1 MALEDPRDKDTRG
14 QRSRDKGSRD
24 RKGGG
29 GPRGNAD
36 RSRSGGRGAGGSTV
50 GGMGIDAAGFGFNR
64 QDLSRKNIGN
74 PDVNANAKSLKDKLD
89 KARVNQTNLSQEE
102 RDQFARNLHGMSRA
116 YTDSLDD
123 GTGGIFSGLT
133 PFGEINPY
141 EDPKFSFGQIDPNTG
156 QPQVDANWGFDYGG
170 LIAGLAGKA
179 FGIPLTD
186 ALYYGAKKIGAI
198 PSDFAVANVGSSV
211 FGQPD
216 SVPQTAANP
225 DAQPGGGVAPEPVAQ
240 SRSPLNNRIG
250 GYSGGGYNMGAF
262 GKKPSKK
269 TNYLTQQLMAP

>member
-1 MALEDPRDKDTRG
+1 MALEDPRDKSTRG
-14 QRSRDKGSRD
+14 QRTSEGRTGPAGRDRDRTSKSDKGRAT
-24 RKGGG
+24 KG
-29 GPRGNAD
+29 RA
-36 RSRSGGRGAGGSTV
+36 TV
-50 GGMGIDAAGFGFNR
+50 GGMGVDSAGFGFNR
-64 QDLSRKNIGN
+64 EDLSRKNIGN
-74 PDVNANAKSLKDKLD
+74 PKVNANAKALKDKLD
-89 KARVNQTNLSQEE
+89 KERVNQTNLSSVE
-102 RDQFARNLHGMSRA
+102 REAFARNLHSMSRA
-116 YTDSLDD
+116 YGDSLDD
-123 GTGGIFSGLT
+123 GTGGVFSALT

-141 EDPKFSFGQIDPNTG
+141 EDPQFRFGQIDPNTG
-156 QPQVDANWGFDYGG
+156 KPQVDANWGFDYGG
-170 LIAGLAGKA
+170 LIAGLAGKV

-225 DAQPGGGVAPEPVAQ
+225 DAQPGGGGAPEPVAQ